1 MYPARPLFRLSV
13 ALSFLA
19 LAGSSWG
26 AQLPLDHPT
35 AGLVKKYLGCVV
47 SQDWKTAAGL
57 LLSSSLE
64 RKQKETIAIIKT
76 APTMTEEAAMLERF
90 GVKAIE
96 ELEKMTPQE
105 FYITDREVWHKRIN
119 ASAEVTKR
127 KQDTLKIDV
136 LGIVEEKDKGFIH
149 ATVRTSQETLTDR
162 IEELFLISFV
172 QDADDKSKW
181 LIWPEMKDRPIITP
195 LAGKG
200 DKDPKITEEKK
211 GK

>member
-1 MYPARPLFRLSV
+1 MHAARPLFRLSL
-13 ALSFLA
+13 ALTFLA
-19 LAGSSWG
+19 LAGNSWA

-47 SQDWKTAAGL
+47 AQDWKTAASL
-57 LLSSSLE
+57 LLPSSLE

-90 GVKAIE
+90 GVKDIA

-105 FYITDREVWHKRIN
+105 FYITDREVWHQRIN
-119 ASAEVTKR
+119 AKPEVTKR
-127 KQDTLKIDV
+127 KQETLKIDV
-136 LGIVEEKDKGFIH
+136 LGVVEEKDKGFIH
-149 ATVRTSQETLTDR
+149 VTVRTSQETLDDR

-172 QDADDKSKW
+172 QDKDDKDKW

-195 LAGKG
+195 LNQAGGEK
-200 DKDPKITEEKK
+200 TETESK
-211 GK
+211 